1 MRLTLVGKVFS
12 MCTHNFLRQAV
23 RDQGRTGRVRGALL
37 IITLLVGIG
46 SCCYLFPFFV
56 GVAYEEDLVAGYR
69 VIAGDSIQDAVIEG
83 PGSRGQIIGP
93 KVTSYG
99 WNKDFIVAKQ
109 NPVLGW
115 TDANVALYITHWFII
130 EVGSGK
136 VHGPLTKE
144 QYMELRQTLGVPPD
158 LTFTRNVE

>member
-1 MRLTLVGKVFS
+1 MLLTLVGKVSS
-12 MCTHNFLRQAV
+12 MSTHNFLRHAV
-23 RDQGRTGRVRGALL
+23 PDQGRTGRVRGVLL
-37 IITLLVGIG
+37 IIILLMGMG
-46 SCCYLFPFFV
+46 SCCWLFPFFV

-83 PGSRGQIIGP
+83 PDPLGEIIGP

-99 WNKDFIVAKQ
+99 WNDDFIVAKQ

-115 TDANVALYITHWFII
+115 TNENVALYMTHWFII
-130 EVGSGK
+130 EVGSAN

-144 QYMELRQTLGVPPD
+144 QYIEVRQRLGVPPD

>member
-1 MRLTLVGKVFS
+1 MLLTLVGKVFS
-12 MCTHNFLRQAV
+12 MSTHNFLREAV
-23 RDQGRTGRVRGALL
+23 PDQGRTGRVRGVLL
-37 IITLLVGIG
+37 IITLLMGMG

-69 VIAGDSIQDAVIEG
+69 VMAGDSIQDAVIEG
-83 PGSRGQIIGP
+83 PGPAGQIIGP

-99 WNKDFIVAKQ
+99 WNNDFIVAKQ

-115 TDANVALYITHWFII
+115 TNENVALYITHWFII

-136 VHGPLTKE
+136 VHGPLTEK
-144 QYMELRQTLGVPPD
+144 QYIELRHTLGVPAD
-158 LTFTRNVE
+158 LTFTKNVR